1 MKKEIGGLIIVLIIS
16 SLLVMLIYTLFV
28 VDARSQEIIDLKD
41 QISSRDRIIADYRE
55 EFTEMETA
63 IEIIMDFQR
72 ANKELVHQGIYIDM
86 DGNVFYQN
94 NDFLDEF
101 QNIISGLED
110 YVEELELI
118 ISMNDT
124 LVGDEF
130 FIQLWSDV
138 DDSMEAI
145 IYYFRNTDQ
154 SVSLDEF
161 FETNFPNLYQ
171 RVMGYADLYYDLR

>member
-1 MKKEIGGLIIVLIIS
+1 MKKAKSILIIVLIIIG
-16 SLLVMLIYTLFV
+16 LLTILIYTLFV
-28 VDARSQEIIDLKD
+28 ADARSQEIIKLKD
-41 QISSRDRIIADYRE
+41 QIASRDRIIADYRE
-55 EFTEMETA
+55 EFTEMETG

-72 ANKELVHQGIYIDM
+72 ANEKLIHQGIYIDM

-101 QNIISGLED
+101 QDIISGLED

-118 ISMNDT
+118 IATNEI

-138 DDSMEAI
+138 DDSIEVI
-145 IYYFRNTDQ
+145 VHYFRNTDQ

-161 FETNFPNLYQ
+161 FETNYPHLYE
-171 RVMGYADLYYDLR
+171 RMMGYEDFYYGLR

>member
-1 MKKEIGGLIIVLIIS
+1 MKKETGGLIIVLMICI
-16 SLLVMLIYTLFV
+16 LFGLFIYTLFV

-41 QISSRDRIIADYRE
+41 QIAYRDSVISDYRE

-63 IEIIMDFQR
+63 IEIIMDLQR
-72 ANKELVHQGIYIDM
+72 ANKKLVHQGIYIDM

-101 QNIISGLED
+101 QDIISGLKD

-118 ISMNDT
+118 IATNEI

-138 DDSMEAI
+138 DDSIEVI
-145 IYYFRNTDQ
+145 VHYFRNTDQ
-154 SVSLDEF
+154 NVSLDEF
-161 FETNFPNLYQ
+161 FETNFPDLYE
-171 RVMGYADLYYDLR
+171 RIMGYDDLYYDLR